1 MYKDIISLENLCQAW
16 SEFIRGKHHKKD
28 VAVFSLNLSQNLFD
42 LHNDLVMKTYRHGAY
57 EAFSIND
64 PKPRSI
70 HKATVR
76 DRVLHHAI
84 YRILYP
90 YFDRLFIHD
99 SYSCRKAKGTHK
111 AIAHFQSFTRKVS
124 KNNTRTCWVLKCDIK
139 KFFASIDHAVMMNIL
154 SRHIKDDNVLWLI
167 RKVIESFNSPPI
179 VHSSYQSQRIEGR
192 GLPLGN
198 LTSQLLVNIY
208 MNEFDQYVKHS
219 LKIRHYIRYADD
231 FVIFHSD
238 KHELVAILGKIE
250 IFLIRTLRLSLHP
263 NKVFIKTVSSGLD
276 FLGWIHFPHHRIL
289 RTTTKRRMLKNVVQ
303 NDMKGETYGHRRGK
317 NYQARINSYVA
328 LLKYGNT
335 YRLRTEIQEIAT
347 KAP

>member
-1 MYKDIISLENLCQAW
+1 
-16 SEFIRGKHHKKD
+16 
-28 VAVFSLNLSQNLFD
+28 
-42 LHNDLVMKTYRHGAY
+42 
-57 EAFSIND
+57 
-64 PKPRSI
+64 
-70 HKATVR
+70 
-76 DRVLHHAI
+76 
-84 YRILYP
+84 
-90 YFDRLFIHD
+90 
-99 SYSCRKAKGTHK
+99 
-111 AIAHFQSFTRKVS
+111 
-124 KNNTRTCWVLKCDIK
+124 
-139 KFFASIDHAVMMNIL
+139 VMMNIL

-303 NDMKGETYGHRRGK
+303 NDMK
-317 NYQARINSYVA
+317 
-328 LLKYGNT
+328 
-335 YRLRTEIQEIAT
+335 QEIKDIDEFAD
-347 KAP
+347 